1 MGRGR
6 GPARRV
12 PGGGGVGGGPV
23 TPARTQRR
31 RAPVRQH
38 DSACR
43 EEIEGG
49 ARVGRSGEKER
60 KMGRAN
66 GIVKFFI
73 YSNNFQTSSNYF
85 DQKVDVSS
93 SKNFK

>member
-1 MGRGR
+1 
-6 GPARRV
+6 
-12 PGGGGVGGGPV
+12 V
-23 TPARTQRR
+23 TPVGAQRR
-31 RAPVRQH
+31 RAPVGQH

-43 EEIEGG
+43 EETKEGHAWAG
-49 ARVGRSGEKER
+49 PGKKKGKWARP
-60 KMGRAN
+60 N

-73 YSNNFQTSSNYF
+73 YSNNFQMSSNYF

>member
-12 PGGGGVGGGPV
+12 PGGGGG
-23 TPARTQRR
+23 
-31 RAPVRQH
+31 
-38 DSACR
+38 
-43 EEIEGG
+43 E
-49 ARVGRSGEKER
+49 RSGDTGTSAAEAGTGQAMR
-60 KMGRAN
+60 QCVQGGNRGGRAWAGPGKKKGKWAGPN
-66 GIVKFFI
+66 GIVNFFI
-73 YSNNFQTSSNYF
+73 YSNNFQTSLNCF

>member
-23 TPARTQRR
+23 TPARAQRR

-43 EEIEGG
+43 EETEEGACG
-49 ARVGRSGEKER
+49 PVRGKRKE
-60 KMGRAN
+60 N
-66 GIVKFFI
+66 GPGPME
-73 YSNNFQTSSNYF
+73 
-85 DQKVDVSS
+85 
-93 SKNFK
+93 